1 MNDIKILLG
10 NAVNNYSDELI
21 DLTYRMTL
29 SEIESYC
36 NREID
41 TELDMIAKRITV
53 IKLNHI
59 NNEGVSSISLN
70 GISESYLDGYPND
83 IKMILNRKRKIKVV

>member
-1 MNDIKILLG
+1 MNEIKILLG

-59 NNEGVSSISLN
+59 NTEGVSSISLN
-70 GISESYLDGYPND
+70 GISESYVDGYPND
-83 IKMILNRKRKIKVV
+83 IKMILNHKRKIKVV

>member
-1 MNDIKILLG
+1 MNEIKILLG

-36 NREID
+36 NRKID
-41 TELDMIAKRITV
+41 IELDMIAKRITV

-59 NNEGVSSISLN
+59 NNEGISSISLN

>member
-10 NAVNNYSDELI
+10 NAVNNFSDELI
-21 DLTYRMTL
+21 NLTYRMTL

-41 TELDMIAKRITV
+41 IELDMIAKRITV

-59 NNEGVSSISLN
+59 NTEGVSSISLN
-70 GISESYLDGYPND
+70 GISESYVDGYPND

>member
-21 DLTYRMTL
+21 DLTYKMTL

>member
-1 MNDIKILLG
+1 MNEIKILLG

-59 NNEGVSSISLN
+59 NNEGISSISLN
-70 GISESYLDGYPND
+70 GISESYLNGYTNY

>member
-1 MNDIKILLG
+1 MNEIKILLG

>member
-1 MNDIKILLG
+1 MNEIKILLG

-21 DLTYRMTL
+21 DLTYKMTL

>member
-1 MNDIKILLG
+1 MNEIKILLG

-70 GISESYLDGYPND
+70 GISESYVDGYPND

>member
-1 MNDIKILLG
+1 MNEIKILLG

-59 NNEGVSSISLN
+59 NNEGISSISLN

>member
-1 MNDIKILLG
+1 MNEIKILLG
-10 NAVNNYSDELI
+10 NAVNNYADELI

>member
-10 NAVNNYSDELI
+10 NAVNNFSDELI
-21 DLTYRMTL
+21 DLRYRMTL

-59 NNEGVSSISLN
+59 NTEGVSSISLN
-70 GISESYLDGYPND
+70 GISESYVDGYPND
-83 IKMILNRKRKIKVV
+83 IKTILNRKRKIKVV